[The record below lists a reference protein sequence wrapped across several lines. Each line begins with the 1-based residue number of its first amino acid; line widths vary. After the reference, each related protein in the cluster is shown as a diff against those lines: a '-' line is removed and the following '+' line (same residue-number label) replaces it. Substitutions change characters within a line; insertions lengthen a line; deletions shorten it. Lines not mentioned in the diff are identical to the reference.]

1 MWKIWNENKIKWFRI
16 KRNILK
22 EKAGNE
28 NLFKILHMKC
38 SNAKSSVSADSWNAF
53 VSASNTK
60 HTQIDYWSLILKFE
74 YYLY

>member
-1 MWKIWNENKIKWFRI
+1 
-16 KRNILK
+16 
-22 EKAGNE
+22 
-28 NLFKILHMKC
+28 MKC